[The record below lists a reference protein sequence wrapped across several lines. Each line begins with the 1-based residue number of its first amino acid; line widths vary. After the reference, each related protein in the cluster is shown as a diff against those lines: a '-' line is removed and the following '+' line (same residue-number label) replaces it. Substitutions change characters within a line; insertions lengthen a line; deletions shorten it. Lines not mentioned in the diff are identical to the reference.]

1 MNRRSSKK
9 LPSTALATVL
19 LISVF
24 AAMCIPASAAGNEA
38 MILLKD
44 SSGIDLGVQV
54 SDLEEMGIEIID
66 VCDDFITASVTEE
79 QFEQLKEEGYLVVWL
94 KDGPL
99 QALGAI
105 TGPVAIFQDRDPWGS
120 TANQDTLT
128 ANGISYTIY
137 GSAAM
142 GSVDLSGFDKVVIA
156 SQQPYAF
163 YQTLSTNRGWFES
176 YVADDGGLLEF
187 HGASHFGDDWSA
199 LPMPAGISIAPQNV
213 ANSDESLTIQMPTHS
228 MVTTPNAINNGD
240 IDNWGYSTHGYFTG
254 TGNPHTVVI
263 TEDEFNQPVLV
274 EFPFGKGCVIATMMT
289 LEWWNS
295 DQRVLENVLLYECEC
310 APPSPLPP
318 LPPSV
323 PTMTPIGIAALVGL
337 LGVIGA
343 GIIMRRR

>member
-1 MNRRSSKK
+1 VNRRSSKK

-44 SSGIDLGVQV
+44 SSGTDLGVQV
-54 SDLEEMGIEIID
+54 SDLEGLGIEIIAVD
-66 VCDDFITASVTEE
+66 EDFITASVTEE

-105 TGPVAIFQDRDPWGS
+105 TGPVAIFQDNNPWGT

-128 ANGISYTIY
+128 TNGISYTIY

-176 YVADDGGLLEF
+176 YVAYGGLLEF
-187 HGASHFGDDWSA
+187 HGASLFSDEWSA
-199 LPMPAGISIAPQNV
+199 LPMPAGIAIAPQNY

-228 MVTTPNAINNGD
+228 MVTTPNAINNDD
-240 IDNWGYSTHGYFTG
+240 IDNWGYSTHSYFTS
-254 TGNPHTVVI
+254 TGNPPTVVI

-295 DQRVLENVLLYECEC
+295 DQRVLENVILYDCEC
-310 APPSPLPP
+310 APPAP

-323 PTMTPIGIAALVGL
+323 PAMTPIGIVVLMGMLGL
-337 LGVIGA
+337 IGA
-343 GIIMRRR
+343 GIIMGRK